1 MKSRSLFW
9 TFAGVFL
16 LVVALATAAQVAI
29 GLGVLRP
36 LQENS
41 LKSQAAS
48 ALYSAAGQIAEL
60 ADDDAREIM
69 RALHE
74 NRVPGNTL
82 LLVFLGNDGRLVPER
97 PIPPGMMPQVRQLAA
112 AAKLPGALARPPR
125 EQRPPRFDEGPPE
138 GRDGPPPE
146 GRGGPPRD
154 GGDGPPLAPRDR
166 RLVLVDHA
174 PATVGDRVVGSLLA
188 IGDTSV
194 GSLDPGRWL
203 LFFPLSVLAA
213 AVAGLWLARM
223 MVRRLGALEAVAT
236 RVAAGDLDAR
246 VITTGADEIGRLE
259 ERFNRMTEGLAA
271 ARREVEATDAQ
282 RRQLFAD
289 ITHELATP
297 LTTIRGSIETLLDP
311 RVETSEAERRAY
323 LDDVLGE
330 SKRLDLLV
338 QDLMELARLESRA
351 QALKPVRLDWAALCR
366 NTARRLE
373 QRFRA
378 AGLTLRWDGDEREAW
393 IVADGRRMEQVVE
406 NLLVNALRYVP
417 SGGTV
422 SLAIDSLDSAYRL
435 TVRDDGPGVAPEAL
449 PHLFDRFYRARA
461 ARDDG
466 GSGLGLAIVK
476 EIVEQHGGRVWAEPG
491 RGAKFVVELDRAV

>member
-36 LQENS
+36 LQQNS
-41 LKSQAAS
+41 LRAQAQG
-48 ALYSAAGQIAEL
+48 ALYGAAGQIAEL
-60 ADDDAREIM
+60 ADDDGREIM

-74 NRVPGNTL
+74 NRVPGNSL

-97 PIPPGMMPQVRQLAA
+97 PIPPGMMPQIRQLAA
-112 AAKLPGALARPPR
+112 TAKLPGALARPPR
-125 EQRPPRFDEGPPE
+125 EGRPPDGPRFDSGEGPPPGE
-138 GRDGPPPE
+138 GPDGRRGPPP
-146 GRGGPPRD
+146 GD

-174 PATVGDRVVGSLLA
+174 PAAVGDRAIGSLLA

-194 GSLDPGRWL
+194 GALDPGRWL

-213 AVAGLWLARM
+213 AIAGLWLARM

-246 VITTGADEIGRLE
+246 VATTGADEIGRLE

-271 ARREVEATDAQ
+271 ARLQVEATDAQ
-282 RRQLFAD
+282 RRRLFAD

-311 RVETSEAERRAY
+311 RVQTSEAERRAY

-373 QRFRA
+373 PRFRA

-422 SLAIDSLDSAYRL
+422 SLEVTETRL
-435 TVRDDGPGVAPEAL
+435 TVRDDGPGIAPDAL

-491 RGAKFVVELDRAV
+491 RGATFIVELIR

>member
-1 MKSRSLFW
+1 MRSRSLFW

-36 LQENS
+36 LQQNS
-41 LKSQAAS
+41 LKAQAAS
-48 ALYSAAGQIAEL
+48 ALYRTAGQIAEL
-60 ADDDAREIM
+60 VDEDGREIM

-74 NRVPGNTL
+74 NRVPGNSL

-97 PIPPGMMPQVRQLAA
+97 PIPPGMMPQVRRLAA

-125 EQRPPRFDEGPPE
+125 ERRGPERFDEGPPPD
-138 GRDGPPPE
+138 GREGPPP
-146 GRGGPPRD
+146 D
-154 GGDGPPLAPRDR
+154 GGDGPPLAPPDR
-166 RLVLVDHA
+166 RLVLVDHV
-174 PATVGDRVVGSLLA
+174 PATVGDRTIGSLLA
-188 IGDTSV
+188 IGDTST

-246 VITTGADEIGRLE
+246 VATSGADEIGRLE
-259 ERFNRMTEGLAA
+259 QRFNRMTEGLAA

-373 QRFRA
+373 PRFRA
-378 AGLTLRWDGDEREAW
+378 AGLTLRWDGGEREAW

-422 SLAIDSLDSAYRL
+422 SLAIDSAPNGAHRM
-435 TVRDDGPGVAPEAL
+435 TVRDDGPGVTPEAL

-466 GSGLGLAIVK
+466 GSGLGLAIV
-476 EIVEQHGGRVWAEPG
+476 
-491 RGAKFVVELDRAV
+491 

>member
-1 MKSRSLFW
+1 MKPKSLFW

-36 LQENS
+36 LQQNS
-41 LKSQAAS
+41 LKAQAAS
-48 ALYSAAGQIAEL
+48 ALYRAAGQIAEL
-60 ADDDAREIM
+60 EGEDGREIM

-74 NRVPGNTL
+74 NRVPGNSL
-82 LLVFLGNDGRLVPER
+82 MLVFLGNDGRLVPER

-112 AAKLPGALARPPR
+112 NAKLPGAFSRPPR
-125 EQRPPRFDEGPPE
+125 EQRPPRFDDGPLRDEGPPPDRPE
-138 GRDGPPPE
+138 GPPP
-146 GRGGPPRD
+146 D
-154 GGDGPPLAPRDR
+154 GGEGPPLTPRDR
-166 RLVLVDHA
+166 RLELVDHV
-174 PATVGDRVVGSLLA
+174 PATVGDRAIGSLLA
-188 IGDTSV
+188 IGDTSA
-194 GSLDPGRWL
+194 GSVDARRWL

-223 MVRRLGALEAVAT
+223 MVRRLGALEAVAM
-236 RVAAGDLDAR
+236 RVASGDLDAR
-246 VITTGADEIGRLE
+246 VATTGADEIGRLE
-259 ERFNRMTEGLAA
+259 QRFNRMTEGLAA

-311 RVETSEAERRAY
+311 HVATSEAERRAY

-373 QRFRA
+373 PRFRA
-378 AGLTLRWDGDEREAW
+378 AGLTLRWNGDEREAW

-422 SLAIDSLDSAYRL
+422 SLEVTDGRL
-435 TVRDDGPGVAPEAL
+435 TVRDDGPGIAPDSL
-449 PHLFDRFYRARA
+449 SYLFDRFYRARA

-476 EIVEQHGGRVWAEPG
+476 EIVAQHRGRVWAESEPG
-491 RGAKFVVELDRAV
+491 HGATFVVELPGVE